1 MKRILIVDNDMS
13 MVELMSAVFE
23 DEPNIEIYKA
33 YDGEYALEV
42 AMARPPALVVL
53 DVTLPV
59 RDGWSVLRLL
69 KRDRRTANSK
79 VIIVTGMDGGA
90 AEANAM
96 KLGADGFMTKPFSP
110 FDLLAKAAELI
121 HLDLVPA

>member
-1 MKRILIVDNDMS
+1 MKRILIVDDDMN
-13 MVELMSAVFE
+13 MVELMGSVFE
-23 DEPNIEIYKA
+23 DDPNIQVYKA
-33 YDGEYALEV
+33 YDGEHALQV

-69 KRDRRTANSK
+69 KRDHRTANSK

-90 AEANAM
+90 AEANAI
-96 KLGADGFMTKPFSP
+96 KLGADGFMTEPFSP
-110 FDLLAKAAELI
+110 FDPLAKAAELI

>member
-1 MKRILIVDNDMS
+1 MKRILIVDDDMN
-13 MVELMSAVFE
+13 MVELMSSVFE
-23 DEPNIEIYKA
+23 DDPNTQIYKA

-42 AMARPPALVVL
+42 AMARPAALVVL
-53 DVTLPV
+53 DVTLTV

-90 AEANAM
+90 AEANAI

-110 FDLLAKAAELI
+110 FDLPGKAAELI

>member
-33 YDGEYALEV
+33 YDGEYALQV
-42 AMARPPALVVL
+42 AAARPPPLVVL

-121 HLDLVPA
+121 NLDLVPA